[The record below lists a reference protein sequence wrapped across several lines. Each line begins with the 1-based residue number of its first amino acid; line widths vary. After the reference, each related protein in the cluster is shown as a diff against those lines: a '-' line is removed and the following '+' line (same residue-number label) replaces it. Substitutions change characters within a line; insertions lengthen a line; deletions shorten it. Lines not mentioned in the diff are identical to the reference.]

1 MNIND
6 KINKIIKDLESLK
19 DNYKD
24 NTLHIVKVFKPLEE
38 LHRLTKEELLEIT
51 KNGWLDYWL
60 ASKLICEKL
69 SGRMPTMEEL
79 GKLAS
84 LLYEGHPSVGAKQ
97 DVSDLTYNGKASEFG
112 LPELGFYVWSGEEGG
127 TNGYGAYGRYF
138 YTTYTGWYN
147 YLRNGSDGLGLCLG
161 D

>member
-19 DNYKD
+19 DNCKD

-51 KNGWLDYWL
+51 KQGWIDYWL
-60 ASKLICEKL
+60 ASKYICEKL
-69 SGRMPTMEEL
+69 GGRMPTREEL

-84 LLYEGHPSVGAKQ
+84 MLYEGNPSIGAN
-97 DVSDLTYNGKASEFG
+97 DYISNLTYNGKASQYG
-112 LPELGFYVWSGEEGG
+112 LPEPYFYVWSGEE
-127 TNGYGAYGRYF
+127 YGAYGNDAYGRYF
-138 YTTYTGWYN
+138 YTTYTRWN
-147 YLRNGSDGLGLCLG
+147 HNGRYYSLSLGLCLG